1 MKSLLSLL
9 RKPSA
14 ETLAQIELEEAKR
27 QLLVAQSNAE
37 YANAMTAY
45 HRNRIARLQ
54 AVVLQEA
61 MQ

>member
-1 MKSLLSLL
+1 MKSLLSLF

-37 YANAMTAY
+37 YRNAMVEY
-45 HRNRIARLQ
+45 HRRRIARLQ
-54 AVVLQEA
+54 TMLQGVAE
-61 MQ
+61 

>member
-27 QLLVAQSNAE
+27 QLLVAQSDAE
-37 YANAMTAY
+37 YRNAMVEY
-45 HRNRIARLQ
+45 HRRRIARLQ
-54 AVVLQEA
+54 TILQGTE
-61 MQ
+61 Q

>member
-27 QLLVAQSNAE
+27 QLLVAQSDAE
-37 YANAMTAY
+37 YRNAMVEY
-45 HRNRIARLQ
+45 HRRRIARLQ
-54 AVVLQEA
+54 TILQGVAE
-61 MQ
+61 

>member
-37 YANAMTAY
+37 YRNAMVEY
-45 HRNRIARLQ
+45 HRRRIARLQ
-54 AVVLQEA
+54 TILQGAAE
-61 MQ
+61 

>member
-1 MKSLLSLL
+1 MKSLLSLF

-37 YANAMTAY
+37 YRNAMLEY
-45 HRNRIARLQ
+45 HRRRIARLQ
-54 AVVLQEA
+54 TILQGVAE
-61 MQ
+61 

>member
-27 QLLVAQSNAE
+27 QLLVAQSDAE
-37 YANAMTAY
+37 YRNAMVEY
-45 HRNRIARLQ
+45 HRRRIARLQ
-54 AVVLQEA
+54 TILQGTE
-61 MQ
+61 

>member
-1 MKSLLSLL
+1 MKSLLSLF

-37 YANAMTAY
+37 YRNAMVEY
-45 HRNRIARLQ
+45 HRRRIARLQ
-54 AVVLQEA
+54 TILQGVAE
-61 MQ
+61 

>member
-27 QLLVAQSNAE
+27 QLLVAQSDAE
-37 YANAMTAY
+37 YRNAMVEY
-45 HRNRIARLQ
+45 HRRRIARLQ
-54 AVVLQEA
+54 TILQEVA
-61 MQ
+61 E

>member
-27 QLLVAQSNAE
+27 QLLVAQSDAE
-37 YANAMTAY
+37 YRNAMVEY
-45 HRNRIARLQ
+45 HRRRIARLQ
-54 AVVLQEA
+54 TILQGTG
-61 MQ
+61 Q

>member
-1 MKSLLSLL
+1 MKSLLALF

-27 QLLVAQSNAE
+27 QLLVAQSDAE
-37 YANAMTAY
+37 YRNAMVEY
-45 HRNRIARLQ
+45 HRRRIARLQ

-61 MQ
+61 RQ